1 MQLALNILGI
11 VVVFLICWLLSWH
24 KKSINWKLVGKAFV
38 IQLLLAIFVVKV
50 PLGQQVIS
58 VLSDG
63 VTAVVNC
70 GKDGVSFVF
79 GDLADSSKIFVF
91 AVSSLGNIIF
101 VSALVE
107 LMYYVGLL
115 GFVVKHL
122 GRIVKKLVGST
133 EVESFVATANMFLG
147 QTSSPVLISKYI
159 GRMTESEIFV
169 ILVAG
174 MGSMDVSILTAYV
187 AMGIPM
193 DYLLIASMLVPVG
206 SILISKIIYP
216 EVEPAQDVD
225 NLKIDNKGSN
235 NNVIEAVMSGANVG
249 LQVVLGICVAL
260 VAIIGMVALINMVL
274 GFAGLSLEMIF
285 GYVFSPF
292 GYLMGF
298 DTVTAMQEGTLL
310 GQKLALNEFVAFGT
324 LGAYIS
330 TLDSRTAM
338 MCAVSLAGFAN
349 VGSMGICVGGIG
361 ALCPE
366 KKGVLS
372 RIVVRAMLGGMLL
385 SILSAMLCGL
395 VDLF

>member
-1 MQLALNILGI
+1 MQLALNVLGI
-11 VVVFLICWLLSWH
+11 AVVFLICWLLSWH
-24 KKSINWKLVGKAFV
+24 RKSVDWKLVGKAFV
-38 IQLLLAIFVVKV
+38 IQMLLAIFVVKV

-79 GDLADSSKIFVF
+79 GDLADSSKVFVF
-91 AVSSLGNIIF
+91 AVSALGNIIF

-107 LMYYVGLL
+107 LMYYIGVL

-122 GRIVKKLVGST
+122 GRVVKMLVGST

-187 AMGIPM
+187 AMGISM

-216 EVEPAQDVD
+216 ETETANDVD
-225 NLKIDNKGSN
+225 NLKIDNKGTN
-235 NNVIEAVMSGANVG
+235 NNVIEAVMSGASVG
-249 LQVVLGICVAL
+249 LQVVFGICVAL

-274 GFAGLSLEMIF
+274 GFAGLSLEIIF

-298 DTVTAMQEGTLL
+298 DTVNAMKEGTLL
-310 GQKLALNEFVAFGT
+310 GQKIALNEFVAFGT
-324 LGAYIS
+324 LGTYIG

-366 KKGVLS
+366 KKGILS

-385 SILSAMLCGL
+385 SVLSAMLCGL
-395 VDLF
+395 VALF

>member
-1 MQLALNILGI
+1 M
-11 VVVFLICWLLSWH
+11 
-24 KKSINWKLVGKAFV
+24 
-38 IQLLLAIFVVKV
+38 
-50 PLGQQVIS
+50 
-58 VLSDG
+58 
-63 VTAVVNC
+63 
-70 GKDGVSFVF
+70 
-79 GDLADSSKIFVF
+79 FVF
-91 AVSSLGNIIF
+91 AVASLGNIIF

-107 LMYYVGLL
+107 FLYYIGAL
-115 GFVVKHL
+115 GFIVTHL
-122 GRIVKKLVGST
+122 GRLVKKLVGST

-187 AMGIPM
+187 SMGIPM
-193 DYLLIASMLVPVG
+193 DYLLMASMLVPVG
-206 SILISKIIYP
+206 SILIAKMILP
-216 EVEPAQDVD
+216 EMETCNNVD
-225 NLKIDNKGSN
+225 NLKIDNKGGN
-235 NNVIEAVMSGANVG
+235 TNAIEAIMNGAGVG

-260 VAIIGMVALINMVL
+260 IAVIGMVALVNMIL

-285 GYVFSPF
+285 GYVFCPF

-338 MCAVSLAGFAN
+338 MCAISLAGFAN
-349 VGSMGICVGGIG
+349 VSSMGNCIGGIG

-395 VDLF
+395 VALF

>member
-1 MQLALNILGI
+1 MQLALNLLGI

-38 IQLLLAIFVVKV
+38 IQLLLAIFIVKV

-58 VLSDG
+58 FLSDG

-122 GRIVKKLVGST
+122 GRVVKMLVGST

-193 DYLLIASMLVPVG
+193 EYLLIASMLVPVG

-216 EVEPAQDVD
+216 ETEPAQDVD

-235 NNVIEAVMSGANVG
+235 NNVIEAVMSGASVG

-260 VAIIGMVALINMVL
+260 IAIIGMVSLINMVL

-285 GYVFSPF
+285 GYIFSPF

-349 VGSMGICVGGIG
+349 VGSMGICVGGVG

>member
-1 MQLALNILGI
+1 MQLALNVLGI

>member
-285 GYVFSPF
+285 GYIFSPF

>member
-1 MQLALNILGI
+1 MQLAFNLLGI
-11 VVVFLICWLLSWH
+11 LVVFGICWLLSWQR
-24 KKSINWKLVGKAFV
+24 KSINWKLIGKAFV
-38 IQLLLAIFVVKV
+38 IQLLLAVFIVKV

-58 VLSDG
+58 ILSDG

-79 GDLADSSKIFVF
+79 GDLADTSKMFVF
-91 AVSSLGNIIF
+91 AVASLGNIIF

-107 LMYYVGLL
+107 FLYYIWAL
-115 GFVVKHL
+115 GFIVTQW
-122 GRIVKKLVGST
+122 GRLVKKLVGST

-187 AMGIPM
+187 SMGIPM
-193 DYLLIASMLVPVG
+193 DYLLMASMLVPVG
-206 SILISKIIYP
+206 SILIAKMILP
-216 EVEPAQDVD
+216 EMETCNSVD
-225 NLKIDNKGSN
+225 NLKIDNKGGN
-235 NNVIEAVMSGANVG
+235 TNAIEAIMNGAGVG

-260 VAIIGMVALINMVL
+260 IAVIGMVALVNMIL

-285 GYVFSPF
+285 GYVFCPF

-338 MCAVSLAGFAN
+338 MCAISLAGFAN
-349 VGSMGICVGGIG
+349 VSSMGICIGGIG

-395 VDLF
+395 VALF

>member
-216 EVEPAQDVD
+216 ETEPAQDVD

-285 GYVFSPF
+285 GYIFSPF

>member
-1 MQLALNILGI
+1 MQLALNVLGI

-285 GYVFSPF
+285 GYIFSPF

>member
-216 EVEPAQDVD
+216 ETEPAQDVD

>member
-1 MQLALNILGI
+1 MQLAFNLLGI
-11 VVVFLICWLLSWH
+11 IVVLGICWLISWH
-24 KKSINWKLVGKAFV
+24 RKSINWKLVGRAFL
-38 IQLLLAIFVVKV
+38 IQLLLAVFIVKV
-50 PLGQQVIS
+50 PLGQQIIS
-58 VLSDG
+58 LLSDG

-79 GDLADSSKIFVF
+79 GDIADTSKMFVF

-107 LMYYVGLL
+107 FLYYIGVLGL
-115 GFVVKHL
+115 VVKYL
-122 GRIVKKLVGST
+122 GRVIRKLVGST

-174 MGSMDVSILTAYV
+174 MGSMDVSVLTAYV
-187 AMGIPM
+187 SMGIPM
-193 DYLLIASMLVPVG
+193 NYLLMASMLVPVG
-206 SILISKIIYP
+206 SILIAKIILP
-216 EVEPAQDVD
+216 ELETCNDVG
-225 NLKIDNKGSN
+225 NLQIDNKGSN
-235 NNVIEAVMSGANVG
+235 SNAIEAIMNGAGIG
-249 LQVVLGICVAL
+249 LQVVLGVCVAL
-260 VAIIGMVALINMVL
+260 IAVIGMVALANMIL

-298 DTVTAMQEGTLL
+298 DTAAAMQEGILL

-324 LGAYIS
+324 LGTYIG
-330 TLDSRTAM
+330 TLDDRTAM
-338 MCAVSLAGFAN
+338 MCAISLAGFAN
-349 VGSMGICVGGIG
+349 VGSMGICIGGVG
-361 ALCPE
+361 ALCTD
-366 KKGVLS
+366 KKGILS

-395 VDLF
+395 VAIF